1 MRDLEGRVREL
12 ASAGL
17 EPQEIALR
25 MPGPRRAALMR
36 ALVLGDVSVENM
48 VRSILHGPRP
58 RREIA
63 GRGSV

>member
-1 MRDLEGRVREL
+1 
-12 ASAGL
+12 
-17 EPQEIALR
+17 